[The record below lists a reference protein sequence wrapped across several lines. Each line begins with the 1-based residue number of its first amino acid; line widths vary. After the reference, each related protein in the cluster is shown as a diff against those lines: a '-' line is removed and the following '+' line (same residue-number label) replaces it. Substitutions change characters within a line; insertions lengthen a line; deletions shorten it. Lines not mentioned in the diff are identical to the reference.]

1 MIEVVGRFKPVPG
14 INRVR
19 VYRNLHKDCWS
30 VKDFDSSS
38 PTYNRVIAHAKE
50 VCIEDAS
57 FIVSEAGRQKVRREL
72 KKAVHAYVQG
82 VPCLGRSEIS
92 DFAEVSEVTYNP
104 YRDEGFV
111 GRLPKVKVLE
121 ADFVFLAFPDNGPKV
136 WACYE
141 KALNTASLPL

>member
-121 ADFVFLAFPDNGPKV
+121 ADFVFLSLKV